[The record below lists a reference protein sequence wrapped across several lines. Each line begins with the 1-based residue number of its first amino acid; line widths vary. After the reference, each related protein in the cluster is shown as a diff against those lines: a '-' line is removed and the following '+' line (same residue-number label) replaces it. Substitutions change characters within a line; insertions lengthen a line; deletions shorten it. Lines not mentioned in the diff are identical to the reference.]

1 MAELIPH
8 QARHQVRI
16 HAAPLVVWRAL
27 TTPELMTRW
36 MGEPSMQL
44 EVHTT
49 WAVGHPI
56 RISGFHHARF
66 ENTGTVLEFE
76 PPHALRYSHL
86 SSLSRRSATPE
97 H

>member
-1 MAELIPH
+1 MAPH

-44 EVHTT
+44 EVNTT
-49 WAVGHPI
+49 WTVGNPI